1 MRPHDYEALDALV
14 EQARGAELEP
24 LTPLESRR
32 SARLAV
38 DAADLRARA
47 TQARALLRRRRLAWL
62 SAACAALALTV
73 FVGKLLT
80 TRATTIEVASGERSL
95 RVALTSGDAVL
106 AAPGT
111 KLEVLAQGP
120 AHRELRL
127 SEGTALFDVVRLHG
141 AEQFEVQTRQ
151 ARVSVRGTVF
161 SVEVANGRTIVRVYE
176 GQVWVSDRGV
186 SAGQVWVSSGPA
198 PALIDDALWS
208 EGAAAAALRSS
219 APPFTVS
226 SLPEVTTS
234 RPTAGVDAGIGPMT
248 AVVVVPGTLGS
259 PPGSEPATEVSASP
273 SLSEARS
280 WLISGESE
288 RALEATRAEP
298 VRDLPA
304 WQLLA
309 ADALR
314 ALRRHVEAVEVY
326 HAVAERDPAL
336 RAAAGYSGADLCFRE
351 LSDPARALALLDA
364 LSLDADDSPLRER
377 ASVLRVDALLAL
389 GRHDEV
395 KLAAQR
401 YLERE
406 PETRVSRRM
415 RALAR

>member
-1 MRPHDYEALDALV
+1 MRPHDYDALDALV
-14 EQARGAELEP
+14 EQARGAEPVP
-24 LTPLESRR
+24 LTPLEARR
-32 SARLAV
+32 AARLAV
-38 DAADLRARA
+38 DAADLRTRAR
-47 TQARALLRRRRLAWL
+47 QAHALLRRRQLGWL
-62 SAACAALALTV
+62 CAACAALALMV
-73 FVGKLLT
+73 FVGKQLAA
-80 TRATTIEVASGERSL
+80 RATTIEVASGQRSL
-95 RVALTSGDAVL
+95 RVALTSGDTVL

-141 AEQFEVQTRQ
+141 AQRFEVQTRQ

-176 GQVWVSDRGV
+176 GQVWVSDRGL
-186 SAGQVWVSSGPA
+186 SAGQVWVSSGPE
-198 PALIDDALWS
+198 PALADDALWS
-208 EGAAAAALRSS
+208 EGAAAAALRSP
-219 APPFTVS
+219 APSLTVS
-226 SLPEVTTS
+226 SLPAVTATGGPS
-234 RPTAGVDAGIGPMT
+234 ADAGSNPMAT
-248 AVVVVPGTLGS
+248 VVIVPGTLAA
-259 PPGSEPATEVSASP
+259 PPRPEPAGQVPASAS
-273 SLSEARS
+273 LAEARG

-288 RALEATRAEP
+288 RALEAARAEQ
-298 VRDLPA
+298 VRDQPA

-314 ALRRHVEAVEVY
+314 ALRRHAEAVEIY
-326 HAVAERDPAL
+326 HAVAEREPAL
-336 RAAAGYSGADLCFRE
+336 RAAAGYSGAELCFRE
-351 LSDPARALALLDA
+351 LSDAARALALLDA

-377 ASVLRVDALLAL
+377 ASVLRVDVLLAL
-389 GRHDEV
+389 ERHDEV